1 MKGANRNKVLL
12 LLAAIVIASCVW
24 IASLRKPEDYEGE
37 SGPSP
42 SDDPE
47 LPKMTQAELDAVMKF
62 IRKTD

>member
-12 LLAAIVIASCVW
+12 LLAAIVIAVYIICKV
-24 IASLRKPEDYEGE
+24 RKPEDYEADT
-37 SGPSP
+37 
-42 SDDPE
+42 DDPE